1 MTDDLPASSPS
12 VRRASLIARH
22 TLPAAV
28 AALAEAAEHLRAR
41 GCHVVVEQK
50 TAAHAGLDADWPVVS
65 REEIGRDVDV
75 VIAFGGDGTMLEA
88 ASAVAHSPYDA
99 PLLGVNLGRLGFLT
113 EVGRTEMTASL
124 DRLLAGQT
132 TTETRLLLE
141 GRVRRG
147 ADEVATHLAL
157 NDIVVTRGAL
167 ARMIEIDVHVDGQ
180 FVSHVKADGLIVAT
194 ATGSTAYNLSA
205 GGPIL
210 HPSAEA
216 IVLTPLAP
224 HALTNR
230 PVVLPASARI
240 SLRPAVEPDTDPV
253 VTFDGQYGVPLAP
266 ADVITIARAPR
277 VLRLMRTSART
288 HFDMLREK
296 LKWGNG

>member
-1 MTDDLPASSPS
+1 MTATPS
-12 VRRASLIARH
+12 GSILHRRAALIARH
-22 TLPAAV
+22 TLPAALT
-28 AALAEAAEHLRAR
+28 ALAEAAAHLQSR
-41 GCHVVVEQK
+41 GWTPVVEARSASQ
-50 TAAHAGLDADWPVVS
+50 ADLGTRWPTVS
-65 REEIGRDVDV
+65 REELGRDTDV
-75 VIAFGGDGTMLEA
+75 VIAFGGDGTLLDA
-88 ASAVAHSPYDA
+88 ASAVAHSPHDA

-113 EVGRTEMTASL
+113 EIGRSEMAAAL
-124 DRLLAGQT
+124 DCVVDGRT
-132 TTETRLLLE
+132 TTEVRLLLE
-141 GRVRRG
+141 GKLWRNRVI
-147 ADEVATHLAL
+147 VATHLAL

-167 ARMIEIDVHVDGQ
+167 ARMIEIDVDVDGE

-210 HPSAEA
+210 HPSADA

-230 PVVLPASARI
+230 PVVLPATAQVQ
-240 SLRPAVEPDTDPV
+240 LRPVVETDADPV
-253 VTFDGQYGVPLAP
+253 VTFDGQYGVPLEP
-266 ADVITIARAPR
+266 GDVITIARAAR
-277 VLRLMRTSART
+277 VLRLMRTSTRT